1 MDQSGREDPK
11 LREVKAV
18 LHRLQ
23 GLPAD
28 PESADFRAEHM
39 PPPLGFRIGV
49 AGIVVAAVAAAMVLA
64 LAAFPDLRQRA
75 TSVSKGSPETA
86 RPAETA
92 APKTAQGGAAD
103 STSVAKT
110 GPVPDPAKTPAIKA
124 ALDGAKTF
132 MDSGRVKA
140 ARQRLHAVASDG
152 SPDVLWALARS
163 YDPNVLAQIS
173 SADAPPDVAEA
184 ERWYR
189 AWYAAAV
196 KQGLVRDSVS
206 LERIIGSMQ
215 R

>member
-23 GLPAD
+23 GLPAE
-28 PESADFRAEHM
+28 PESADFRAGSG
-39 PPPLGFRIGV
+39 PPLRGFRIGI
-49 AGIVVAAVAAAMVLA
+49 AGIVVAAVGAAVAT
-64 LAAFPDLRQRA
+64 LAAFPNLRQLA
-75 TSVSKGSPETA
+75 TSVSRGSPETA
-86 RPAETA
+86 VPRASDPKA
-92 APKTAQGGAAD
+92 AQVGGAD

-110 GPVPDPAKTPAIKA
+110 GPVPDAAKAPAIKA
-124 ALDGAKTF
+124 ALEGAKTL
-132 MDSGRVKA
+132 MDGGRVKA
-140 ARQRLHAVASDG
+140 ARQRLRAVASDDA
-152 SPDVLWALARS
+152 PDVLWALARS

-173 SADAPPDVAEA
+173 ASDAPPDVPEA

-215 R
+215 RP